1 MSSRTLSG
9 RKWGSIS
16 LVIAVLATGGL
27 LAAWKH
33 SALENANAAAAS
45 QPEPV
50 EAVQA
55 AVAKQREYRPVTT
68 AIGTVVAT
76 RSISVRNELP
86 GTVRYVD
93 LEPGQVVEQG
103 TVLIA
108 LDVAVEQAELKALEA
123 QAGLAQTQLARVT
136 KLSEQRAVS
145 TEEVDSTRAA
155 RDVALAQI
163 ARIKATIDRKTI
175 RAPFRARVGISDV
188 HPGQYLSEGTYLT
201 SLQGVDESAY
211 VDFAVAQ
218 QIAAGLRSGEK
229 VQVLTGSTDPVV
241 ATIVATDSRVDP
253 STRNAAVRAKVSD
266 ARLAPPPGASVRVQV
281 PAGVTRLAVSIPAN
295 ALRKGPGGDFVFVVA
310 QDNDKYKD
318 SKPRAQQRPVQVEAL
333 AGDEVVIRDGLVAGE
348 QVATSGSFKLRD
360 AVLVSVVP
368 KPESVAANSGAGAPV
383 AL

>member
-1 MSSRTLSG
+1 MLN
-9 RKWGSIS
+9 RKTGSIV
-16 LVIAVLATGGL
+16 LVVAVIATGTA

-33 SALENANAAAAS
+33 SALASAYAAAAQ

-55 AVAKQREYRPVTT
+55 AVAREREYRPVTT

-86 GTVRYVD
+86 GTVRRVA
-93 LEPGQVVEQG
+93 LEPGQIVEEG
-103 TVLIA
+103 TVLVA

-123 QAGLAQTQLARVT
+123 QAELAQTQYARVM

-145 TEEVDSTRAA
+145 AEEVDSTRAA

-163 ARIKATIDRKTI
+163 ARTKATIDRKTI

-201 SLQGVDESAY
+201 SLQGVDASAY

-218 QIAAGLRSGEK
+218 QVAIGLRAGDK
-229 VQVLTGSTDPVV
+229 VQVLTAGPEPVV
-241 ATIVATDSRVDP
+241 ATIMATDARVDP
-253 STRNAAVRAKVSD
+253 STRNASVRATIAD
-266 ARLAPPPGASVRVQV
+266 AKLAPPPGASVRVQV
-281 PAGVTRLAVSIPAN
+281 PAGVLRLAVAIPAS

-310 QDNDKYKD
+310 PNADKYKD

-333 AGDEVVIRDGLVAGE
+333 AGDEVVIREGLSVGE

-360 AVLVSVVP
+360 SVLVAVLP
-368 KPESVAANSGAGAPV
+368 KPESVAANNGGAAAHV
-383 AL
+383 DL

>member
-1 MSSRTLSG
+1 MSSRILSG
-9 RKWGSIS
+9 RKLGSIV
-16 LVIAVLATGGL
+16 LVVAVIATGGL

-33 SALENANAAAAS
+33 SALENADAAAAN

-55 AVAKQREYRPVTT
+55 AVAQQREYRPVTT

-93 LEPGQVVEQG
+93 LTPGQVVERG
-103 TVLIA
+103 TVLVA
-108 LDVAVEQAELKALEA
+108 LDVAVEQADLKALEA
-123 QAGLAQTQLARVT
+123 QAALAETQFARVS

-145 TEEVDSTRAA
+145 AEEVDSTRAA
-155 RDVALAQI
+155 RDVAIAQI

-211 VDFAVAQ
+211 IDFAVAQ
-218 QIAAGLRSGEK
+218 QIAAGLRSGEQ
-229 VQVLTGSTDPVV
+229 VRVLTGGTEPVV
-241 ATIVATDSRVDP
+241 ATIMATDSRVDP
-253 STRNAAVRAKVSD
+253 ATRNAAVRAKIAD
-266 ARLAPPPGASVRVQV
+266 AKLAPPPGASVRLQV
-281 PAGVTRLAVSIPAN
+281 PAGVTRLAVAIPAS
-295 ALRKGPGGDFVFVVA
+295 ALRKGPGGDFVFVVE
-310 QDNDKYKD
+310 QDKD

-333 AGDEVVIRDGLVAGE
+333 AGDEVVIRDGIVAGE

-368 KPESVAANSGAGAPV
+368 KPESVAANSGNAAPV

>member
-1 MSSRTLSG
+1 VFMVIR
-9 RKWGSIS
+9 RIGSIV
-16 LVIAVLATGGL
+16 LVVAVIAAGGL

-33 SALENANAAAAS
+33 SALVDANAAAS
-45 QPEPV
+45 NQPEPV
-50 EAVQA
+50 ETVQA
-55 AVAKQREYRPVTT
+55 VTARQREYRPVTT

-93 LEPGQVVEQG
+93 LEPGQIVAQG
-103 TVLIA
+103 TVLVA
-108 LDVAVEQAELKALEA
+108 LDVAVEQAELRALEA
-123 QAGLAQTQLARVT
+123 QAELAQTQFARVT

-145 TEEVDSTRAA
+145 AEEVDSTRAA

-163 ARIKATIDRKTI
+163 ARTKATIDRKTI

-201 SLQGVDESAY
+201 SLQGVDDSAY

-218 QIAAGLRSGEK
+218 QIAAGLRAGDK
-229 VQVLTGSTDPVV
+229 VQVLTASADPIV
-241 ATIVATDSRVDP
+241 ATIMATDARVDP
-253 STRNAAVRAKVSD
+253 ATRNASVRAKVSD
-266 ARLAPPPGASVRVQV
+266 AKLAPPPGASVRVQV
-281 PAGVTRLAVSIPAN
+281 PAGVLRLAVAIPAS
-295 ALRKGPGGDFVFVVA
+295 ALRKGPGGDYVFVVA
-310 QDNDKYKD
+310 QDKD
-318 SKPRAQQRPVQVEAL
+318 NKPRAQQRPVQVEAL

-360 AVLVSVVP
+360 AVLVSVIA
-368 KPESVAANSGAGAPV
+368 KPESVAANIDDTNGSGAHV

>member
-1 MSSRTLSG
+1 MLN
-9 RKWGSIS
+9 RKSGSIV
-16 LVIAVLATGGL
+16 LVVAVIAAGSA

-33 SALENANAAAAS
+33 SALQSANAAAAN

-55 AVAKQREYRPVTT
+55 AIVREREYRPVTT

-86 GTVRYVD
+86 GTVRHVT
-93 LEPGQVVEQG
+93 LEPGKIVETG
-103 TVLIA
+103 TVLVA

-123 QAGLAQTQLARVT
+123 QAELAQTQFARVM

-145 TEEVDSTRAA
+145 AEEVDSTRAA

-163 ARIKATIDRKTI
+163 ARIKATIERKTI

-201 SLQGVDESAY
+201 SLQGVDASAY

-218 QIAAGLRSGEK
+218 QVAAGLRAGDK
-229 VQVLTGSTDPVV
+229 VQVLTTRAEPVV
-241 ATIVATDSRVDP
+241 ATIMATDARVDP
-253 STRNAAVRAKVSD
+253 ATRNASVRATIAD
-266 ARLAPPPGASVRVQV
+266 AKLAPPPGASVRVQV
-281 PAGVTRLAVSIPAN
+281 PAGVSRLAVAIPAS

-310 QDNDKYKD
+310 QDKD
-318 SKPRAQQRPVQVEAL
+318 SKARAQQRPVQVEAL
-333 AGDEVVIRDGLVAGE
+333 AGDEVVIRDGLAAGE

-360 AVLVSVVP
+360 AVLVSVMP
-368 KPESVAANSGAGAPV
+368 KPESVAATSGDADAPV

>member
-1 MSSRTLSG
+1 MISR
-9 RKWGSIS
+9 KVGSVV
-16 LVIAVLATGGL
+16 LVVAVIATGSA

-33 SALENANAAAAS
+33 SALEAANASAS
-45 QPEPV
+45 NQAEPV

-55 AVAKQREYRPVTT
+55 ALARELQYRPQTT

-86 GTVRYVD
+86 GTVRKVS
-93 LEPGQVVEQG
+93 LEPGRIVEEG
-103 TVLIA
+103 AVLVA
-108 LDVAVEQAELKALEA
+108 LDVAVEQAELKALQA
-123 QAGLAQTQLARVT
+123 QAVFAQTQYTRVL

-145 TEEVDSTRAA
+145 AEEVDNTRAA

-163 ARIKATIDRKTI
+163 ARIEATIGRKTI

-218 QIAAGLRSGEK
+218 QVAGGLRGGEK
-229 VQVLTGSTDPVV
+229 VQVLTASAEPIV
-241 ATIVATDSRVDP
+241 ATIIATDARVDP
-253 STRNAAVRAKVSD
+253 TTRNASVRAQIPD

-281 PAGVTRLAVSIPAN
+281 PAGVARLAVAIPAS
-295 ALRKGPGGDFVFVVA
+295 ALRKGPGGDFVYIVVPD
-310 QDNDKYKD
+310 QDN
-318 SKPRAQQRPVQVEAL
+318 KPRAQQRPVTVEAL
-333 AGDEVVIRDGLVAGE
+333 AGDEVVIRTGLAVGE

-368 KPESVAANSGAGAPV
+368 KPESVAANSGGRAGV

>member
-1 MSSRTLSG
+1 MFIR
-9 RKWGSIS
+9 RIGSIV
-16 LVIAVLATGGL
+16 LVVAVIATGGL

-33 SALENANAAAAS
+33 SALVDANAAAS
-45 QPEPV
+45 NQPEPV
-50 EAVQA
+50 ESVQA
-55 AVAKQREYRPVTT
+55 VAARQREYRPVTT

-86 GTVRYVD
+86 GMVRYVD
-93 LEPGQVVEQG
+93 LEPGQIVAQG

-123 QAGLAQTQLARVT
+123 QAELAQTQFARVT
-136 KLSEQRAVS
+136 KLSDQRAVS
-145 TEEVDSTRAA
+145 AEEVDSTRAA

-163 ARIKATIDRKTI
+163 ARTKATIDRKTI

-201 SLQGVDESAY
+201 SLQGVDDTAY

-218 QIAAGLRSGEK
+218 QIAAGLRAGDK
-229 VQVLTGSTDPVV
+229 VQVLTASADPVV
-241 ATIVATDSRVDP
+241 ATIMATDARVDP
-253 STRNAAVRAKVSD
+253 TTRNASVRAKVSD
-266 ARLAPPPGASVRVQV
+266 AKLAPPPGSSVRVQV
-281 PAGVTRLAVSIPAN
+281 PAGVLRLAVAIPAS
-295 ALRKGPGGDFVFVVA
+295 ALRKGPGGDYVFVVE
-310 QDNDKYKD
+310 QDKD
-318 SKPRAQQRPVQVEAL
+318 NKARAQQRPVQVEAL

-360 AVLVSVVP
+360 AVLVSVIP
-368 KPESVAANSGAGAPV
+368 KPESVAANSGAAAHV

>member
-1 MSSRTLSG
+1 MISR
-9 RKWGSIS
+9 KVGSVV
-16 LVIAVLATGGL
+16 LVVAVVAAGSA

-33 SALENANAAAAS
+33 SSLEAANASAAN

-55 AVAKQREYRPVTT
+55 AVARELQYRPQTS

-86 GTVRYVD
+86 GTVRKVA
-93 LEPGQVVEQG
+93 LEPGRIVEEG
-103 TVLIA
+103 AVLVA
-108 LDVAVEQAELKALEA
+108 LDVAVEHAELKALQA
-123 QAGLAQTQLARVT
+123 QAAFAQTQYARVL

-145 TEEVDSTRAA
+145 AEEVDNTRAA

-163 ARIKATIDRKTI
+163 ARIEATIERKTI

-201 SLQGVDESAY
+201 SLQGVDEAAY

-218 QIAAGLRSGEK
+218 QVAAGLRGGEK
-229 VQVLTGSTDPVV
+229 VQVLTASAEPIV
-241 ATIVATDSRVDP
+241 ATILATDARVDP
-253 STRNAAVRAKVSD
+253 TTRNASVRAQIPD

-281 PAGVTRLAVSIPAN
+281 PAGVARLAVAIPAS
-295 ALRKGPGGDFVFVVA
+295 ALRKGPGGDFVFVVVPD
-310 QDNDKYKD
+310 QE
-318 SKPRAQQRPVQVEAL
+318 SKPRAQQRPVTVEAL
-333 AGDEVVIRDGLVAGE
+333 AGDEVVIRTGLAVGE

-360 AVLVSVVP
+360 AVLVAVLP
-368 KPESVAANSGAGAPV
+368 KPESVAANAGGKNGV

>member
-1 MSSRTLSG
+1 MVIR
-9 RKWGSIS
+9 RVGSIG
-16 LVIAVLATGGL
+16 LVVAVIATGGL

-33 SALENANAAAAS
+33 SALENANAAAS
-45 QPEPV
+45 NQPEPV

-55 AVAKQREYRPVTT
+55 VAARQREYRPVTT

-103 TVLIA
+103 TVLVA

-123 QAGLAQTQLARVT
+123 QAELARTQFARVT

-145 TEEVDSTRAA
+145 AEEVDSTRAA

-163 ARIKATIDRKTI
+163 ARTKATIDRKTI

-218 QIAAGLRSGEK
+218 QIAAGLRAGDK
-229 VQVLTGSTDPVV
+229 VQVLTASADPVV
-241 ATIVATDSRVDP
+241 ATILATDARVDP
-253 STRNAAVRAKVSD
+253 ATRNASVRAKVSD
-266 ARLAPPPGASVRVQV
+266 AKLAPPPGASVRVQV
-281 PAGVTRLAVSIPAN
+281 PAGVARLAVAIPAS

-310 QDNDKYKD
+310 QDEDKYKD
-318 SKPRAQQRPVQVEAL
+318 NKPRAQQRPVQVETL
-333 AGDEVVIRDGLVAGE
+333 AGDEVVIRAGLVAGE

-360 AVLVSVVP
+360 AVLVSIIP
-368 KPESVAANSGAGAPV
+368 PPASVAANSGAATHV
-383 AL
+383 DL

>member
-1 MSSRTLSG
+1 MFIR
-9 RKWGSIS
+9 RIGSIV
-16 LVIAVLATGGL
+16 LVVAVIATGGL

-33 SALENANAAAAS
+33 SALVDANAAAS
-45 QPEPV
+45 NQPEPV
-50 EAVQA
+50 ESVQA
-55 AVAKQREYRPVTT
+55 VAARQREYRPVTT

-93 LEPGQVVEQG
+93 LEPGQIVAQG

-123 QAGLAQTQLARVT
+123 QAELAQTQFARVT
-136 KLSEQRAVS
+136 KLSDQRAVS
-145 TEEVDSTRAA
+145 AEEVDSTRAA

-163 ARIKATIDRKTI
+163 ARTKATIDRKTI

-201 SLQGVDESAY
+201 SLQGVDDTAY
-211 VDFAVAQ
+211 VDFVVAQ
-218 QIAAGLRSGEK
+218 QIAAGLRAGDK
-229 VQVLTGSTDPVV
+229 VQVLTASADPVV
-241 ATIVATDSRVDP
+241 ATIMATDARVDP
-253 STRNAAVRAKVSD
+253 TTRNASVRAKVSD
-266 ARLAPPPGASVRVQV
+266 AKLAPPPGSSVRVQV
-281 PAGVTRLAVSIPAN
+281 PAGVLRLAVAIPAS
-295 ALRKGPGGDFVFVVA
+295 ALRKGPGGDYVFVVE
-310 QDNDKYKD
+310 QDKD
-318 SKPRAQQRPVQVEAL
+318 NKARAQQRPVQVEAL

-360 AVLVSVVP
+360 AVLVSVIP
-368 KPESVAANSGAGAPV
+368 KPESVAANSGAAAHV

>member
-9 RKWGSIS
+9 RRWGSIV
-16 LVIAVLATGGL
+16 LVVAVIATGGL

-33 SALENANAAAAS
+33 SALENADAAAAN

-55 AVAKQREYRPVTT
+55 AVARQAEYRPVTT

-93 LEPGQVVEQG
+93 LEPGQIVEQG
-103 TVLIA
+103 TVLVA
-108 LDVAVEQAELKALEA
+108 LDVAVERAELKALEA
-123 QAGLAQTQLARVT
+123 QAELAQTQYARVT

-145 TEEVDSTRAA
+145 AEEVDSTRAT

-201 SLQGVDESAY
+201 SLQGVDKSAY
-211 VDFAVAQ
+211 IDFAVAQ
-218 QIAAGLRSGEK
+218 QIAAGLRTGER
-229 VQVLTGSTDPVV
+229 VQVLTGSANPVL
-241 ATIVATDSRVDP
+241 ATIMATDSRVDP
-253 STRNAAVRAKVSD
+253 STRNAAVRAEVAD
-266 ARLAPPPGASVRVQV
+266 AKLAPPPGASVRVQV
-281 PAGVTRLAVSIPAN
+281 PAGVARLAVSIPAS

-310 QDNDKYKD
+310 QDKD

-368 KPESVAANSGAGAPV
+368 KPESVAANNGAVAPV

>member
-1 MSSRTLSG
+1 MSSRILSG
-9 RKWGSIS
+9 RKFGSIM
-16 LVIAVLATGGL
+16 LVVAVIATGVL

-33 SALENANAAAAS
+33 SALEKADAAAAN

-55 AVAKQREYRPVTT
+55 AVARQREYRPVTT

-93 LEPGQVVEQG
+93 LTPGQVVERG
-103 TVLIA
+103 TVLVA
-108 LDVAVEQAELKALEA
+108 LDVAVEQADLKALEA
-123 QAGLAQTQLARVT
+123 QAALAETQFARVS

-145 TEEVDSTRAA
+145 AEEVDSTRAA
-155 RDVALAQI
+155 RDVAVAQI

-211 VDFAVAQ
+211 IDFAVAQ
-218 QIAAGLRSGEK
+218 QIAAGLRSGER
-229 VQVLTGSTDPVV
+229 VQVLTGGAEPVV

-253 STRNAAVRAKVSD
+253 ATRNAAVRSKVADAK
-266 ARLAPPPGASVRVQV
+266 LAPPPGASVRVQV
-281 PAGVTRLAVSIPAN
+281 PAGVTRLAVSIPAS
-295 ALRKGPGGDFVFVVA
+295 ALRKGPGGDFVFVVM
-310 QDNDKYKD
+310 QDKD

-360 AVLVSVVP
+360 AVLVAVVP
-368 KPESVAANSGAGAPV
+368 KPEPVAAISGTAKPV

>member
-1 MSSRTLSG
+1 MLNR
-9 RKWGSIS
+9 RVGSVV
-16 LVIAVLATGGL
+16 LVIAVVATGSL

-33 SALENANAAAAS
+33 SSLAEANAAAS
-45 QPEPV
+45 NQPEPV

-55 AVAKQREYRPVTT
+55 AVAREREYRPLTT

-86 GTVRYVD
+86 GTVRNVV
-93 LEPGQVVEQG
+93 LEPGQIVERG
-103 TVLIA
+103 TVLVA

-123 QAGLAQTQLARVT
+123 QAELAQTQFARVT

-145 TEEVDSTRAA
+145 AEEVDSTRAA

-163 ARIKATIDRKTI
+163 ARVKATIDRKTI

-218 QIAAGLRSGEK
+218 QIAAGLRGGEN
-229 VQVLTGSTDPVV
+229 VQVLTGEIAPVV
-241 ATIVATDSRVDP
+241 ATIVATDARVDP
-253 STRNAAVRAKVSD
+253 TTRNASVRAKILD
-266 ARLAPPPGASVRVQV
+266 GKLAPPPGSSVRVQV
-281 PAGVTRLAVSIPAN
+281 PAGSARLAVAIPAS
-295 ALRKGPGGDFVFVVA
+295 ALRKGPGGDFVYIVA
-310 QDNDKYKD
+310 EGKDN
-318 SKPRAQQRPVQVEAL
+318 KPRAQQRLVQVEAL
-333 AGDEVVIRDGLVAGE
+333 AGDEVVIRDGLVVGE

-360 AVLVSVVP
+360 AVLVSVIP
-368 KPESVAANSGAGAPV
+368 KPQSVAANTGAPAHV
-383 AL
+383 TL

>member
-1 MSSRTLSG
+1 MVIR
-9 RKWGSIS
+9 RIGSIV
-16 LVIAVLATGGL
+16 LVVAVIAAGGL

-33 SALENANAAAAS
+33 SALVDANAAAS
-45 QPEPV
+45 NQPEPV
-50 EAVQA
+50 ETVQA
-55 AVAKQREYRPVTT
+55 VTARQREYRPVTT

-93 LEPGQVVEQG
+93 LEPGQIVAQG
-103 TVLIA
+103 TVLVA
-108 LDVAVEQAELKALEA
+108 LDVAVEQAELRALEA
-123 QAGLAQTQLARVT
+123 QAELAQTQFARVA

-145 TEEVDSTRAA
+145 AEEVDSTRAA

-163 ARIKATIDRKTI
+163 ARTKATIDRKTI

-201 SLQGVDESAY
+201 SLQGVDDSAY

-218 QIAAGLRSGEK
+218 QIAAGLRAGDK
-229 VQVLTGSTDPVV
+229 VQVLTASADPIV
-241 ATIVATDSRVDP
+241 ATIMATDARVDP
-253 STRNAAVRAKVSD
+253 VTRNASVRAKVSD
-266 ARLAPPPGASVRVQV
+266 AKLAPPPGASVRVQV
-281 PAGVTRLAVSIPAN
+281 PAGVLRLAVAIPAS
-295 ALRKGPGGDFVFVVA
+295 ALRKGPGGDYVFVVA
-310 QDNDKYKD
+310 QDKD
-318 SKPRAQQRPVQVEAL
+318 NKPRAQQRPVQVEAL

-360 AVLVSVVP
+360 AVLVSVIP
-368 KPESVAANSGAGAPV
+368 KPESVAANSDDTNGSGAHV

>member
-1 MSSRTLSG
+1 MSRILSG
-9 RKWGSIS
+9 RRWRSIV
-16 LVIAVLATGGL
+16 LVGAVIATGVL

-33 SALENANAAAAS
+33 SALENADAAAAN

-55 AVAKQREYRPVTT
+55 ALVRQREYRPVTT

-86 GTVRYVD
+86 GTVRYVN
-93 LEPGQVVEQG
+93 LAPGQVVEQG
-103 TVLIA
+103 TVLVA
-108 LDVAVEQAELKALEA
+108 LDVAVEQADLQALEA
-123 QAGLAQTQLARVT
+123 QAELAKTQFARVT

-145 TEEVDSTRAA
+145 AEEVDSTRAA

-188 HPGQYLSEGTYLT
+188 HRGQYLSEGTYLT
-201 SLQGVDESAY
+201 SLQGVDDSAY
-211 VDFAVAQ
+211 IDFAVAQ
-218 QIAAGLRSGEK
+218 QIAAGLRSGEQ
-229 VQVLTGSTDPVV
+229 VQILTGSTDPVL
-241 ATIVATDSRVDP
+241 ATIMATDSRVDP
-253 STRNAAVRAKVSD
+253 STRNAAVRARVSD

-281 PAGVTRLAVSIPAN
+281 PAGVTRLAVSIPAS

-310 QDNDKYKD
+310 QNKDKYKD
-318 SKPRAQQRPVQVEAL
+318 SKPRAEQRPVQVEAL

-368 KPESVAANSGAGAPV
+368 KPESVAANSGADAAV

>member
-1 MSSRTLSG
+1 MSRILSG
-9 RKWGSIS
+9 RWGSIV
-16 LVIAVLATGGL
+16 LVVAVIATGVV

-33 SALENANAAAAS
+33 SALQNADAAAAN

-55 AVAKQREYRPVTT
+55 AVAHQREYRPVTT

-93 LEPGQVVEQG
+93 LVPGKVVEQG
-103 TVLIA
+103 TVLVA

-123 QAGLAQTQLARVT
+123 QAELATTQFARVT
-136 KLSEQRAVS
+136 KLNEQRAVS

-163 ARIKATIDRKTI
+163 ARTKATIERKTI
-175 RAPFRARVGISDV
+175 RAPFRAQVGISDV

-201 SLQGVDESAY
+201 SLQGVDDSVY
-211 VDFAVAQ
+211 IDFTVAQ
-218 QIAAGLRSGEK
+218 QVAAGLRSGEL
-229 VQVLTGSTDPVV
+229 VQVLTGGTAPIL
-241 ATIVATDSRVDP
+241 ATIMATDSRVDP
-253 STRNAAVRAKVSD
+253 STRNAAVRAQVANAK
-266 ARLAPPPGASVRVQV
+266 LAPSPGASVRVQV
-281 PAGVTRLAVSIPAN
+281 PAGVSRLAVAIPAS

-310 QDNDKYKD
+310 QDKD

-360 AVLVSVVP
+360 AVLVSIVP
-368 KPESVAANSGAGAPV
+368 KPESVAANNGAGAPV

>member
-1 MSSRTLSG
+1 VFMSSRILSG
-9 RKWGSIS
+9 RKLGSIM
-16 LVIAVLATGGL
+16 LVVAVIATGVL

-33 SALENANAAAAS
+33 SALEKADAAAAN

-55 AVAKQREYRPVTT
+55 AVARQREYRPVTT

-93 LEPGQVVEQG
+93 LTPGQVVERG
-103 TVLIA
+103 TVLVA
-108 LDVAVEQAELKALEA
+108 LDVAVEQADLKALEA
-123 QAGLAQTQLARVT
+123 QAALAETQFARVS

-145 TEEVDSTRAA
+145 AEEVDSTRAA
-155 RDVALAQI
+155 RDVAVAQI

-211 VDFAVAQ
+211 IDFAVAQ
-218 QIAAGLRSGEK
+218 QIAAGLRSGER
-229 VQVLTGSTDPVV
+229 VQVLTGGAEPVV

-253 STRNAAVRAKVSD
+253 ATRNAAVRSKVADAK
-266 ARLAPPPGASVRVQV
+266 LAPPPGASVRVQV
-281 PAGVTRLAVSIPAN
+281 PAGITRLAVSIPAS
-295 ALRKGPGGDFVFVVA
+295 ALRKGPGGDFVFVVM
-310 QDNDKYKD
+310 QDKD

-360 AVLVSVVP
+360 AVLVAVVP
-368 KPESVAANSGAGAPV
+368 KPEPVAAISGTAKPV

>member
-1 MSSRTLSG
+1 MLN
-9 RKWGSIS
+9 RKTGSIV
-16 LVIAVLATGGL
+16 LVVAVIATGTA

-33 SALENANAAAAS
+33 SALASANAAAAQ

-55 AVAKQREYRPVTT
+55 AVAREREYRPVTT

-86 GTVRYVD
+86 GTVRRVA
-93 LEPGQVVEQG
+93 LEPGQIVEEG
-103 TVLIA
+103 TVLVA

-123 QAGLAQTQLARVT
+123 QAELAQTQYARVM

-145 TEEVDSTRAA
+145 AEEVDSTRAA

-163 ARIKATIDRKTI
+163 ARTKATIDRKTI

-201 SLQGVDESAY
+201 SLQGVDASAY

-218 QIAAGLRSGEK
+218 QVAIGLRAGDK
-229 VQVLTGSTDPVV
+229 VQVLTAGPEPVV
-241 ATIVATDSRVDP
+241 ATIMATDARVDP
-253 STRNAAVRAKVSD
+253 STRNASVRATIAD
-266 ARLAPPPGASVRVQV
+266 AKLTPPPGASVRVQV
-281 PAGVTRLAVSIPAN
+281 PAGVLRLAVAIPAS

-310 QDNDKYKD
+310 PNEDKYKD

-333 AGDEVVIRDGLVAGE
+333 AGDEVVIREGLSAGE

-360 AVLVSVVP
+360 SVLVAVLP
-368 KPESVAANSGAGAPV
+368 KPESVAANNGGAAAHV
-383 AL
+383 DL

>member
-16 LVIAVLATGGL
+16 LVVAVLATGGL

>member
-1 MSSRTLSG
+1 MFIR
-9 RKWGSIS
+9 RIGSIV
-16 LVIAVLATGGL
+16 LVVAVIATGGL

-33 SALENANAAAAS
+33 SALVDANAAAS
-45 QPEPV
+45 NQPEPV
-50 EAVQA
+50 ESVQA
-55 AVAKQREYRPVTT
+55 VAARQREYRPVTT

-93 LEPGQVVEQG
+93 LEPGQIVAQG

-123 QAGLAQTQLARVT
+123 QAELAQTQFARVT
-136 KLSEQRAVS
+136 KLSDQRAVS
-145 TEEVDSTRAA
+145 AEEVDSTRAA

-163 ARIKATIDRKTI
+163 ARTKATIDRKTI

-201 SLQGVDESAY
+201 SLQGVDDTAY

-218 QIAAGLRSGEK
+218 QIAAGLRAGDK
-229 VQVLTGSTDPVV
+229 VQVLTASADPVV
-241 ATIVATDSRVDP
+241 ATIMATDARVDP
-253 STRNAAVRAKVSD
+253 TTRNASVRAKVSD
-266 ARLAPPPGASVRVQV
+266 AKLAPPPGSSVRVQV
-281 PAGVTRLAVSIPAN
+281 PAGVLRLAVAIPAS
-295 ALRKGPGGDFVFVVA
+295 ALRKGPGGDYVFVVE
-310 QDNDKYKD
+310 QDKD
-318 SKPRAQQRPVQVEAL
+318 NKARAQQRPVQVEAL

-360 AVLVSVVP
+360 AVLVSVIP
-368 KPESVAANSGAGAPV
+368 KPESVAANSGAAAHV

>member
-1 MSSRTLSG
+1 MFIR
-9 RKWGSIS
+9 RIGSIV
-16 LVIAVLATGGL
+16 LVVAVIATGGL

-33 SALENANAAAAS
+33 SALVDANAAAS
-45 QPEPV
+45 NQPEPV
-50 EAVQA
+50 ESVQA
-55 AVAKQREYRPVTT
+55 VAARQREYRPVTT

-93 LEPGQVVEQG
+93 LEPGQIVAQG

-123 QAGLAQTQLARVT
+123 QAELAQTQFARVT
-136 KLSEQRAVS
+136 KLSDQRAVS
-145 TEEVDSTRAA
+145 AEEVDSTRAA

-163 ARIKATIDRKTI
+163 ARTKATIDRKTI

-201 SLQGVDESAY
+201 SLQGVDDTAY

-218 QIAAGLRSGEK
+218 QIAAGLRAGDK
-229 VQVLTGSTDPVV
+229 VQVLTASADPVV
-241 ATIVATDSRVDP
+241 ATIMATDARVDP
-253 STRNAAVRAKVSD
+253 TTRNASVRAKVSD
-266 ARLAPPPGASVRVQV
+266 AKLAPPPGSSVRVQV
-281 PAGVTRLAVSIPAN
+281 PAGVLRLAVAIPAS
-295 ALRKGPGGDFVFVVA
+295 ALRKGPGGDYVFVVE
-310 QDNDKYKD
+310 QDKD
-318 SKPRAQQRPVQVEAL
+318 NKARAQRRPVQVEAL

-360 AVLVSVVP
+360 AVLVSVIP
-368 KPESVAANSGAGAPV
+368 KPESVAANSGAAAHV

>member
-1 MSSRTLSG
+1 MSSRMLLG
-9 RKWGSIS
+9 RRWGSIV
-16 LVIAVLATGGL
+16 LVVAVIATGGV

-33 SALENANAAAAS
+33 SALENADAAAAN

-55 AVAKQREYRPVTT
+55 AVARQAEYRPVTT

-93 LEPGQVVEQG
+93 LEPGQIVEQG
-103 TVLIA
+103 TVLVA
-108 LDVAVEQAELKALEA
+108 LDVAVERAELKALEA
-123 QAGLAQTQLARVT
+123 QAELAQTQYARVA
-136 KLSEQRAVS
+136 KLSEQNAVS
-145 TEEVDSTRAA
+145 AEEVDSTRAT

-201 SLQGVDESAY
+201 SLQGVDKSAY
-211 VDFAVAQ
+211 IDFAVAQ
-218 QIAAGLRSGEK
+218 QIAAGLRSGER
-229 VQVLTGSTDPVV
+229 VQVLTGSANPVL
-241 ATIVATDSRVDP
+241 ATIRATDSRVDP
-253 STRNAAVRAKVSD
+253 STRNAAVRAEVAD
-266 ARLAPPPGASVRVQV
+266 AKLAPPPGASVRVQV
-281 PAGVTRLAVSIPAN
+281 PAGVARLAVSIPAS

-310 QDNDKYKD
+310 QDKD

-368 KPESVAANSGAGAPV
+368 KPESVAANNGAVAPV

>member
-1 MSSRTLSG
+1 VFMSSAILSG
-9 RKWGSIS
+9 RRWRSIV
-16 LVIAVLATGGL
+16 LVVAVIATGVL

-33 SALENANAAAAS
+33 SALEKADAAAAN

-55 AVAKQREYRPVTT
+55 AVARQREYRPVTT

-93 LEPGQVVEQG
+93 LAPGQVVEQG
-103 TVLIA
+103 TVLVA

-123 QAGLAQTQLARVT
+123 QAELARTQFARVT

-145 TEEVDSTRAA
+145 AEEVDSTRAA

-211 VDFAVAQ
+211 IDFAVAQ

-229 VQVLTGSTDPVV
+229 VQLLTGATDPVV

-253 STRNAAVRAKVSD
+253 STRNAAVRAQIANAK
-266 ARLAPPPGASVRVQV
+266 LAPPPGASVRVQV
-281 PAGVTRLAVSIPAN
+281 PAGITRLAVAIPAS
-295 ALRKGPGGDFVFVVA
+295 ALRKGPGGDFVFVVV
-310 QDNDKYKD
+310 QDKD
-318 SKPRAQQRPVQVEAL
+318 SKPRAQQRPVQVETL
-333 AGDEVVIRDGLVAGE
+333 AGDEVLIRDGLVAGE

-360 AVLVSVVP
+360 AVLVSVIP
-368 KPESVAANSGAGAPV
+368 KPESVAANGTAPTV

>member
-1 MSSRTLSG
+1 MLN
-9 RKWGSIS
+9 RKTGSIV
-16 LVIAVLATGGL
+16 LVVAVIATGTA

-33 SALENANAAAAS
+33 SALASANAAAAQ

-55 AVAKQREYRPVTT
+55 AVAREREYRPVTT

-86 GTVRYVD
+86 GTVRRVA
-93 LEPGQVVEQG
+93 LEPGQIVEEG
-103 TVLIA
+103 TVLVA

-123 QAGLAQTQLARVT
+123 QAELAQTQYARVM

-145 TEEVDSTRAA
+145 AEEVDSTRAA
-155 RDVALAQI
+155 RDVALAQV
-163 ARIKATIDRKTI
+163 ARTKATIDRKTI

-201 SLQGVDESAY
+201 SLQGVDASAY

-218 QIAAGLRSGEK
+218 QVAIGLRAGDK
-229 VQVLTGSTDPVV
+229 VQVLTAGPEPVV
-241 ATIVATDSRVDP
+241 ATIMATDARVDP
-253 STRNAAVRAKVSD
+253 STRNASVRATIAD
-266 ARLAPPPGASVRVQV
+266 AKLTPPPGASVRVQV
-281 PAGVTRLAVSIPAN
+281 PAGVLRLAVAIPAS

-310 QDNDKYKD
+310 PNEDKYKD

-333 AGDEVVIRDGLVAGE
+333 AGDEVVIREGLSAGE

-360 AVLVSVVP
+360 SVLVAVLP
-368 KPESVAANSGAGAPV
+368 KPESVAANNGGAAAHV
-383 AL
+383 DL